1 MGTLF
6 NESDILINTNNY
18 MLSLLNYLVN
28 GWNTKGERYN
38 LTGECKGVWTFEDTL
53 TGAVLQTHIICDDY

>member
-1 MGTLF
+1 
-6 NESDILINTNNY
+6 

-53 TGAVLQTHIICDDY
+53 TGAVLQTHSYCDDY